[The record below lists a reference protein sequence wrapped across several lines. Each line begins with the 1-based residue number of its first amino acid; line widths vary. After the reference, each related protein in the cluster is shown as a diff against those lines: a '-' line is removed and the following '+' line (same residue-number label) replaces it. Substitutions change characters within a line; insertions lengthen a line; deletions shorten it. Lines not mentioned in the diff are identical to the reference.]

1 MKERRADARGI
12 LFLHWHCCH
21 LNAGFLSPAVLTL
34 KCSQYLKKKKEE
46 AGIVLSLLYHRA
58 LTGWESHPD
67 IFPLALELVRH
78 VSSLRCC
85 FSFPATDTVARSEQ
99 GGCMCAHKRTVTW
112 WHSLVS
118 FFTFLRCFACRRKNK
133 ARFQRGQRTSGRSEG
148 EGGWR
153 RWQAGCWGADTAELY
168 CGPDFIYET
177 RARMDHRPAGRPICC
192 SCPGNTQQW
201 SMGIYRHQ
209 LNLSLL
215 LPPPLWFLTLPLAWA
230 LFILHF
236 LFSFR
241 SLLEQNLT
249 TGMLLMSQFP

>member
-1 MKERRADARGI
+1 M
-12 LFLHWHCCH
+12 
-21 LNAGFLSPAVLTL
+21 LTR
-34 KCSQYLKKKKEE
+34 SQKKKKE
-46 AGIVLSLLYHRA
+46 AGTVLSPLYHRA
-58 LTGWESHPD
+58 LTGWVSHPD
-67 IFPLALELVRH
+67 IFPLALELVSH
-78 VSSLRCC
+78 VSCLRCC
-85 FSFPATDTVARSEQ
+85 FSFPAADTVAMSEQ
-99 GGCMCAHKRTVTW
+99 GGCVCVCTNVRRVGDVLSFNL
-112 WHSLVS
+112 SLSSVA
-118 FFTFLRCFACRRKNK
+118 LRAATKTRRDPSKG
-133 ARFQRGQRTSGRSEG
+133 RGVAG
-148 EGGWR
+148 EMGSRERR
-153 RWQAGCWGADTAELY
+153 RWEAGCWGADTAELD

-209 LNLSLL
+209 LNLSPL
-215 LPPPLWFLTLPLAWA
+215 LPPPLWFLTLPLAQA